1 MRTILRTITAC
12 LLCACLLGTGAVAE
26 TATLTGTGS
35 GNSGEITVQVT
46 LTDEAISD
54 VQVLSH
60 SETLGISDPAIEQ
73 IPAAIVAANSADV
86 DIVSG
91 ATNTSR
97 GSSRR

>member
-35 GNSGEITVQVT
+35 GNNGEITVQVT
-46 LTDEAISD
+46 LTDGAISD

-60 SETLGISDPAIEQ
+60 SETLASAIRRSSRFRRRLLQRTAPMWISYPARQ
-73 IPAAIVAANSADV
+73 ILP
-86 DIVSG
+86 G
-91 ATNTSR
+91 